1 MLRVEGVSKAWGRGR
16 FGVPWKLAS
25 DPFNPALR
33 PPVQGNR
40 GQEMLDMTRK
50 GFLGAA
56 AAILSVATVG
66 AMASAAAQTGDGG
79 RPARRAGRGYAALA
93 DYLGLTDQQTTEWRA
108 LHEQRREQTKPMME
122 EGRALRK
129 KLREAVEAASPD
141 PKTVG
146 EATLALEAHHKKVR
160 AEREAFRQKLEA
172 TLDPAQKE
180 KLKAFEAARG
190 WGQGRGMG
198 RGFRGHGFEDGER
211 QAPPTEG

>member
-1 MLRVEGVSKAWGRGR
+1 MTK
-16 FGVPWKLAS
+16 
-25 DPFNPALR
+25 
-33 PPVQGNR
+33 QGFR
-40 GQEMLDMTRK
+40 
-50 GFLGAA
+50 GAA
-56 AAILSVATVG
+56 AAILSVAT
-66 AMASAAAQTGDGG
+66 AAAIASAAAQTGDER

-93 DYLGLTDQQTTEWRA
+93 EYLGLTDQQKADWRA
-108 LHEQRREQTKPMME
+108 LHEQRRDEMKPVME

-146 EATLALEAHHKKVR
+146 EATLALEAHHQKVR

-190 WGQGRGMG
+190 WGMG
-198 RGFRGHGFEDGER
+198 RGFRGRGLHRGQR
-211 QAPPTEG
+211 QAPPAEG